1 MLDPANPWKLKK
13 KTEGRTS
20 MFIKKQ
26 EPSEMFLFDPDRGN
40 ESKMERLI
48 REMSEDFICSKL
60 APWKICTRF
69 IMRKGKFFCSDVRGL
84 LGWDTQKCWI
94 SRLEAMQACFI
105 DCLKKKTEGKDF
117 YKSGTQYNVYNMYM
131 HHPHSGIV
139 GSSKNAISLIIAA
152 FTLFPILQLFFR
164 YGICRPA

>member
-1 MLDPANPWKLKK
+1 MQQAGTLENLYQVYHEKGKV
-13 KTEGRTS
+13 
-20 MFIKKQ
+20 
-26 EPSEMFLFDPDRGN
+26 FLFR
-40 ESKMERLI
+40 
-48 REMSEDFICSKL
+48 REGVARMGHC
-60 APWKICTRF
+60 
-69 IMRKGKFFCSDVRGL
+69 
-84 LGWDTQKCWI
+84 QKCWI

-105 DCLKKKTEGKDF
+105 DCLKKTEGKDF

-164 YGICRPA
+164 YGICRPAQQYHIFNKKKSTHDISFVLLPKSVVSFHIVVLGVSKTQRVPVKSALKI